1 MSECLRIQRL
11 LSRYVDQEARESDA
25 ALVRTHLEGC
35 SACRKEWAELARVK
49 ELIVKKERK
58 TLPEELWPSRLRNAL
73 IREQNKAPDFS
84 WDILGQFSR
93 RLIPIPIGVIL
104 LSVGLLYWSVSQPM
118 IRISTEDDILAGNLA
133 TTETA
138 LAVILGA

>member
-1 MSECLRIQRL
+1 MPLLFGLTLRVVL
-11 LSRYVDQEARESDA
+11 P
-25 ALVRTHLEGC
+25 
-35 SACRKEWAELARVK
+35 AEKSGLNWRASK
-49 ELIVKKERK
+49 N
-58 TLPEELWPSRLRNAL
+58 SF
-73 IREQNKAPDFS
+73 REQNKAPDFS